1 MEAVQHRTSLEVHIS
16 QSWGPKVHSRLIC
29 KAGKG
34 IVDHGDFHKK
44 KVFRTA
50 CTNLLVYLW
59 FSSSSH
65 NFFIVEFEFLTF
77 LGQSLYYKTGSFK
90 YIAMY

>member
-29 KAGKG
+29 KTGKG
-34 IVDHGDFHKK
+34 KVDHGDFHQKK
-44 KVFRTA
+44 SFLGQPA
-50 CTNLLVYLW
+50 PILLVYLW

-65 NFFIVEFEFLTF
+65 NFFIVAIEFSTF
-77 LGQSLYYKTGSFK
+77 FK
-90 YIAMY
+90 GLNSDKD